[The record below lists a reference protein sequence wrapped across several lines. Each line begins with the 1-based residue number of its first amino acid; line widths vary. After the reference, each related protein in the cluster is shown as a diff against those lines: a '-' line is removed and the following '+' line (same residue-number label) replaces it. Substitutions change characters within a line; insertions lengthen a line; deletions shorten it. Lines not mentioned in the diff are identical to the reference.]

1 MGEFYAFLANMKLAV
16 FIERDGVLNKVRIE
30 RQQQVS
36 PRTLEELRVN
46 KKAGPLLKVLK
57 AAGFLVFATSNQ
69 PGISRGIQSRRE
81 LDRMHDLLRRELP
94 LDEILICPHDEADR
108 CPCRKP
114 KPGLLIEAAFKWHLD
129 LERSFVISDKWQDA
143 EAAWAVGC
151 TSLLIQS
158 PWIGSVHRDFVVAG
172 LASAVDKILQ
182 LHSDHRAVAV

>member
-1 MGEFYAFLANMKLAV
+1 MKLAV

-30 RQQQVS
+30 RQQQLS

-46 KKAGPLLKVLK
+46 KEAGPLLNVLK
-57 AAGFLVFATSNQ
+57 AAGFVVIATSNQ
-69 PGISRGIQSRRE
+69 PGISRGILSRRE
-81 LDRMHDLLRRELP
+81 LDRMHDLLRRDLP
-94 LDEILICPHDEADR
+94 LDDILICHHDEADR

-129 LERSFVISDKWQDA
+129 LERSFVISDKWPDA

-172 LASAVDKILQ
+172 LASAVHKIMQ
-182 LHSDHRAVAV
+182 LHSDNRAVAV